1 MRKLS
6 FIVLILLL
14 LGMLLLSCT
23 DKYPVV
29 NDGDLAQ
36 TSGSGCVDCH
46 TDKEL
51 LKQVAA
57 PLPPDTGGS
66 SGEG

>member
-6 FIVLILLL
+6 FVLLILFFVGLF
-14 LGMLLLSCT
+14 LSACT
-23 DKYPVV
+23 DKYPGV
-29 NDGDLAQ
+29 NDGDVVQ

-46 TDKEL
+46 TDKEML
-51 LKQVAA
+51 QAVAT
-57 PLPPDTGGS
+57 PLPPDSGD